1 MAENLLQGLQ
11 SAANSTSQAEVS
23 ILTLHAKSLVAIFQK
38 AVKIT
43 FFNTKISFGA
53 INVRI
58 LYELRLF

>member
-38 AVKIT
+38 AVKIK
-43 FFNTKISFGA
+43 FF
-53 INVRI
+53 
-58 LYELRLF
+58 

>member
-43 FFNTKISFGA
+43 FFLTQRYHS
-53 INVRI
+53 VQ
-58 LYELRLF
+58 